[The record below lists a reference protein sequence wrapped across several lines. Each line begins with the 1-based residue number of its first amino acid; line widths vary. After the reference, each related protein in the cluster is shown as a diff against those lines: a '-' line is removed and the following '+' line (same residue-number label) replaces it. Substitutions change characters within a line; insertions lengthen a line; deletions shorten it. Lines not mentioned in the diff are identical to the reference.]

1 MDPKTVIPAQSV
13 DFLFDTTGDSMTYL
27 SQMRPTGAI
36 VSISILTSGDTLQ
49 NSSLMRL
56 SPDKNNRAT
65 VPYPVRLALNVLDRI
80 RVMRASRYGVKYSA
94 IFLEPNAKDLE
105 SICEWVESGKLRTV
119 VGTKVPYKDIEA
131 VRNACQVVFDSKG
144 GVGKSVITFV

>member
-1 MDPKTVIPAQSV
+1 
-13 DFLFDTTGDSMTYL
+13 MTYL

-65 VPYPVRLALNVLDRI
+65 VPYLVRLVLNVLDRI

-105 SICEWVESGKLRTV
+105 SISEWVESGKLRTV
-119 VGTKVPYKDIEA
+119 VGTKVPYKDIKA
-131 VRNACQVVFDSKG
+131 VRDACQVVFDSKG

>member
-1 MDPKTVIPAQSV
+1 
-13 DFLFDTTGDSMTYL
+13 MTYL
-27 SQMRPTGAI
+27 SLMRKTGAI

-65 VPYPVRLALNVLDRI
+65 VPFTVRLALNVLDRI
-80 RVMRASRYGVKYSA
+80 RTIRASRYGVKYSA

-105 SICEWVESGKLRTV
+105 SIHEWVESGQLRTV
-119 VGTKVPYKDIEA
+119 VGTKVPFNDLQA
-131 VRNACQVVFDSKG
+131 VRDACQVVYDSKG